1 MAERQVSEPSG
12 DEQSGARPAKLSRL
26 AAILVGL
33 VLVIVAANNQAVKLS
48 DEFLPEIPARSV
60 WGARLLLGLVGLLA
74 LLWGLGGV
82 IGPPLVA
89 VRRWWSRHRDR
100 VKATGVEPAP
110 ADAPGLPARQA
121 TMGRDVEL
129 AALVDNLLAQPPRP
143 TPILGPS
150 GIGKTN
156 LMVAALHKPTVAARY
171 GIGRVFVR
179 CEGSASAVATVTE
192 LAAVLGIPMATGDLR
207 TDCLRYLGEAPAVVC
222 LDNAETPW
230 EADTLRTEDLF
241 AQLASVA
248 GLVVSLRGAE
258 RPGGLGWA
266 PPLRLQPLDSQAAAA
281 LFLSIVPPGFDGPGL
296 SELLDEMGGV
306 PLAIELLA
314 YAAEGEG
321 LDSLG
326 GRWRTERVKLLRSGT
341 ADHRLLSVASS
352 VEASW
357 TGPLMPEP
365 ARRLLSILG
374 KLPNGIA
381 HSDIEPL
388 MPGDGPAAADVL
400 RRRGLAFDE
409 IGRLRT
415 HPPVRQHVEAAHPPA
430 GPDWERV
437 TAHYQLLSMELGPR
451 VGGPAGAE
459 AVDRLA
465 AEAANLTTAVLGS
478 GHLVDAARGLDA
490 IHALRDLARFT
501 AVDLGL
507 LFGSAL
513 HVAEAGQDDGR
524 LARAQEDL
532 ADIAL
537 AHSDDEDARSR
548 YEQAVRLYRQVG
560 NILGEANCI
569 RRLGDIA
576 LARSDH
582 ERGRARYEQALALY
596 RQVGNVLGEAH
607 CIKGVSDIALARSD
621 YEGARA
627 LYEQA
632 LPLYRQVGNVL
643 GEANCIKGLGDI
655 ALARSDHERG
665 RARYEQARAL
675 YRQAGNVLGEANC
688 ILRLGDIALARSDH
702 ERAREHYKQAL
713 TLYRQVGNV
722 LGEANY
728 IERLGDVAMR
738 RSDHKGAQEHYEQA
752 LALYRQVG
760 NVLGEANC
768 TERLGDIALR
778 RSDHQAARERYEQ
791 ALPLYRQVGNVLGE
805 ANCILRLGDIALAR
819 SDHQGARERYEQALP
834 LYRQAGNILGEA
846 NCVKGL
852 GDIALAGLD
861 YERARARY
869 EHALPL
875 YRQAGN
881 VLGEAHC
888 INGLGDIALQ
898 RSDHEWARAL
908 YEEALALYQ
917 RVEEPYAVGVTH
929 RQLARLST
937 DSQERQDHV
946 AASRSAWTSIGRDHL
961 IAELDREFPGT
972 PPGRGGLRPGRRRP
986 RVDR

>member
-82 IGPPLVA
+82 IGPPLVG

-100 VKATGVEPAP
+100 EDAAGVEPAP
-110 ADAPGLPARQA
+110 ANAPGLPARPA
-121 TMGRDVEL
+121 TLGRDIEL
-129 AALVDNLLAQPPRP
+129 SALVDNLLAEPPRP
-143 TPILGPS
+143 TVILGAP

-156 LMVAALHKPTVAARY
+156 LTVAALHQPTVAARY

-207 TDCLRYLGEAPAVVC
+207 TDCLRYLVEAPAVVC

-248 GLVVSLRGAE
+248 GLVVSLRGTE

-266 PPLRLQPLDSQAAAA
+266 PPLRLQPLDSQAASA

-326 GRWRTERVKLLRSGT
+326 GRWRTERVKLLRRGA

-357 TGPLMPEP
+357 TGPLMTEP

-374 KLPNGIA
+374 RLPKGLA

-388 MPGDGPAAADVL
+388 MPGDGPAAADLL

-409 IGRLRT
+409 TGRLRT
-415 HPPVRQHVEAAHPPA
+415 HPPVRHHVQTAHPPDS
-430 GPDWERV
+430 PDWERV
-437 TAHYQLLSMELGPR
+437 TAHYQRLSMELGLR
-451 VGGPAGAE
+451 VGGPGRAE
-459 AVDRLA
+459 AVDRA
-465 AEAANLTTAVLGS
+465 ATEAANLTTAVLGS
-478 GHLVDAARGLDA
+478 GQVADAARGLDA
-490 IHALRDLARFT
+490 THALRDLARFT
-501 AVDLGL
+501 AVDLGV

-513 HVAEAGQDDGR
+513 RLAEAAQDDRR

-537 AHSDDEDARSR
+537 ARSDHEEARAR
-548 YEQAVRLYRQVG
+548 YEQAVPLYRQVG
-560 NILGEANCI
+560 NVLGEANCI
-569 RRLGDIA
+569 KRLGDIA

-582 ERGRARYEQALALY
+582 ERGRARYE
-596 RQVGNVLGEAH
+596 
-607 CIKGVSDIALARSD
+607 
-621 YEGARA
+621 
-627 LYEQA
+627 
-632 LPLYRQVGNVL
+632 
-643 GEANCIKGLGDI
+643 
-655 ALARSDHERG
+655 
-665 RARYEQARAL
+665 
-675 YRQAGNVLGEANC
+675 
-688 ILRLGDIALARSDH
+688 
-702 ERAREHYKQAL
+702 QAL

-929 RQLARLST
+929 RQLARLSI
-937 DSQERQDHV
+937 DSQGRQDHV
-946 AASRSAWTSIGRDHL
+946 AASRSAWPSIGRDHL
-961 IAELDREFPGT
+961 IAQLDREFPGT
-972 PPGRGGLRPGRRRP
+972 PPGRGGFRTGRRRP